1 MIHEQKFNNMPRWDL
16 SVTGNQF
23 VMLCNSAI
31 ILFPSSRFHFFF
43 FSLCGQ
49 LPFPLLLGE
58 KIIQV
63 VCKFEFFVITDKILT
78 TKFFVVFKYTV
89 NWRGSNE
96 TFMCSVE
103 LHWEWT
109 VRMKSFIIP
118 VMGRSYFIAWYHVFI
133 YWCFLSR
140 ALRISL
146 VLWK

>member
-78 TKFFVVFKYTV
+78 TKFSVVFKYAV

-109 VRMKSFIIP
+109 VGMKSFIIP

>member
-43 FSLCGQ
+43 SLCGR
-49 LPFPLLLGE
+49 LHFPLLLGE
-58 KIIQV
+58 KIIWV
-63 VCKFEFFVITDKILT
+63 VCEFEFFVITDKILT

>member
-1 MIHEQKFNNMPRWDL
+1 MSRNLIICLDEICPSQEISL
-16 SVTGNQF
+16 
-23 VMLCNSAI
+23 LCYVI
-31 ILFPSSRFHFFF
+31 QQLFYFHLQGFTFFF
-43 FSLCGQ
+43 FLFVDDCLSLC
-49 LPFPLLLGE
+49 LLGE

-133 YWCFLSR
+133 YWCFLFR

>member
-1 MIHEQKFNNMPRWDL
+1 MSRNLIICLDEICPSQEISL
-16 SVTGNQF
+16 
-23 VMLCNSAI
+23 LCYVI
-31 ILFPSSRFHFFF
+31 QQLFYLHLFGFSFF
-43 FSLCGQ
+43 FSLCGR

-63 VCKFEFFVITDKILT
+63 VCKFAFFVITDKILT

>member
-1 MIHEQKFNNMPRWDL
+1 MSRNLIICLDEICPSQEISL
-16 SVTGNQF
+16 
-23 VMLCNSAI
+23 LCYVI
-31 ILFPSSRFHFFF
+31 QQLFYFHLQGFTFFF
-43 FSLCGQ
+43 FFLFVDDCLSLC
-49 LPFPLLLGE
+49 LLGE